1 MSVFDDAM
9 EEQLD
14 LAFETFGAPGK
25 WQYQDALIRRFHND
39 RELMAAG
46 TGILAEANILKVRVK
61 EVPCP
66 AIDDLV
72 EVGGQ
77 LLRIIAPPQRL
88 DRRGRVWT
96 CEATETV
103 SR

>member
-1 MSVFDDAM
+1 MSAFDDAM
-9 EEQLD
+9 DEQLD
-14 LAFETFGAPGK
+14 TAFEEFGSLGK
-25 WQYQDALIRRFHND
+25 WQFQDAWIRLFHND

-46 TGILAEANILKVRVK
+46 TGVLAEANILKVRVK

-66 AIDDLV
+66 ARDDLV
-72 EVGGQ
+72 EVYGK
-77 LLRIIAPPQRL
+77 LYRILAEPQRL

>member
-1 MSVFDDAM
+1 MSAFDDAM
-9 EEQLD
+9 NEQLD
-14 LAFETFGAPGK
+14 LAFETFGTPGK

-46 TGILAEANILKVRVK
+46 TGILAEANLLKVRVK
-61 EVPCP
+61 EILCP
-66 AIDDLV
+66 AKGDLV

-77 LLRIIAPPQRL
+77 WLQVIAEPQRL

-96 CEATETV
+96 CEAAETA

>member
-1 MSVFDDAM
+1 MSAFDDAM
-9 EEQLD
+9 DAQLD

-25 WQYQDALIRRFHND
+25 WQYRDALIRRFHND
-39 RELMAAG
+39 QELMAAG

-61 EVPCP
+61 EVPC
-66 AIDDLV
+66 AALDDLV
-72 EVGGQ
+72 EVDGQ
-77 LLRIIAPPQRL
+77 LFRIIAPPQRL

-96 CEATETV
+96 CEATEAA